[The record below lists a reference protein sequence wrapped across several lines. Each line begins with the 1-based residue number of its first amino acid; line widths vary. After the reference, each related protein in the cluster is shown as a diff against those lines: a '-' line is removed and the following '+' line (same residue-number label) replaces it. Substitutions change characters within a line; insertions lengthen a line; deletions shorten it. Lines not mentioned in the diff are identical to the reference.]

1 VPYSI
6 RGWIVELAVERLT
19 VIMPA
24 RNAEKTIR
32 TAVSSI
38 LRGLPDDGRL
48 LVLDDASE
56 DGTGEILAGL
66 ARADGRVGLL
76 TSDANLGVAGA
87 LNVLIDAADT
97 PLIARMDADDISL
110 PWRFRRQIPAMYQD
124 NLDVVF
130 STLIVF
136 GRFPRLIRAQAPF
149 ATGPA
154 ASPFELLLI
163 NSLMH
168 PTLVGRRSTVVG
180 VGGYRRVPAEDW
192 DLWIRMALRG
202 CRLGRIA
209 LPTLLY
215 RLHAQQTSE
224 SKDWKLAHAQGVET
238 AKAHRELSQR
248 LLGFSEAGAY
258 AALSGPSAQPNE
270 VEAAMNLINA
280 VRIASTSFPSR
291 DRLSMRRAARIAMHW
306 MKRIYGAQS

>member
-1 VPYSI
+1 M
-6 RGWIVELAVERLT
+6 ERLT

-24 RNAEKTIR
+24 RNAENTIR

-38 LRGLPDDGRL
+38 LRALPHDGRL
-48 LVLDDASE
+48 LVVDDASE
-56 DGTGEILAGL
+56 DDTRKVLYGF

-76 TSDANLGVAGA
+76 TSDLNLGVAGA

-110 PWRFRRQIPAMYQD
+110 PWRFRCQIPALYRE

-136 GRFPRLIRAQAPF
+136 GPSRGRIRAHAPF
-149 ATGPA
+149 STGPS
-154 ASPFELLLI
+154 ASPFELLL
-163 NSLMH
+163 NCSLMH
-168 PTLVGRRSTVVG
+168 PTLVGRRSTFVAA
-180 VGGYRRVPAEDW
+180 GGYRHVPAEDW

-215 RLHAQQTSE
+215 RLHDQQTSE
-224 SKDWKLAHAQGVET
+224 SKDWKSAHAQGVET
-238 AKAHRELSQR
+238 AKVHHELSQR
-248 LLGFSEAGAY
+248 LLGFSEVGAY
-258 AALSGPSAQPNE
+258 SALSGPCAKPNE
-270 VEAAMNLINA
+270 VEAAMNLIRA
-280 VRIASTSFPSR
+280 VRMASTTFPSN
-291 DRLSMRRAARIAMHW
+291 DRLSMLRAARIATRCMT
-306 MKRIYGAQS
+306 RVYGPHS